1 MGEGHTC
8 PLCCAMSSSCDQGL
22 QPQHTAFSQEQAGRD
37 QKQCRDTKLLLLLN
51 ETKLSF
57 LRFPVNLSIGVQ
69 HVWRYCLRV
78 SSSRSK
84 NTKETIENEA
94 FRSPSSVLS

>member
-22 QPQHTAFSQEQAGRD
+22 QPQHAAFSQEQAGRD